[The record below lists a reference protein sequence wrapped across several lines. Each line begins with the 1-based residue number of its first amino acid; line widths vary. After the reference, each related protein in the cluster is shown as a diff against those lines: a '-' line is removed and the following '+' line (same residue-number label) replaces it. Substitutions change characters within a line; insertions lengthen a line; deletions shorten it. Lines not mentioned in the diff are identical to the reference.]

1 MYKYIVVFNSF
12 WKFFYYMNYIKIY
25 NMYKNFIVLLVV
37 ELFFRMYVF
46 KFDCYINND
55 YLYFV
60 MVIEILV
67 LVFVIFY
74 MVKEVKKIKE

>member
-1 MYKYIVVFNSF
+1 M
-12 WKFFYYMNYIKIY
+12 
-25 NMYKNFIVLLVV
+25 
-37 ELFFRMYVF
+37 F

-55 YLYFV
+55 YMYFV

-74 MVKEVKKIKE
+74 MVKEVKKIKEEGKKYFKVDYFL

>member
-1 MYKYIVVFNSF
+1 
-12 WKFFYYMNYIKIY
+12 MN
-25 NMYKNFIVLLVV
+25 NMYLYIGVLIVI

-55 YLYFV
+55 YMYFV

-67 LVFVIFY
+67 LVFIIFY

>member
-1 MYKYIVVFNSF
+1 M
-12 WKFFYYMNYIKIY
+12 FFYYMNYIEMN
-25 NMYKNFIVLLVV
+25 NMYLYIGVLIVI

-55 YLYFV
+55 YMYFV